1 MRKKIFICLVLVW
14 MIVIFAFSARNA
26 DTSSKDSSRI
36 GMLVGKILIK
46 DFQSWDFQKQVS
58 FAEKIDYPV
67 RKTAHATEYAVLG
80 ILLFGAL
87 YQPGRQKKRAAFFS
101 WGMGTLYAATDEI
114 HQLFVPGRSGQV
126 TDVLLDSGGAAAGV
140 MFSLLFCWLVN
151 HYMEAG
157 KSF

>member
-87 YQPGRQKKRAAFFS
+87 YQPGRQKKGRHFFHGE
-101 WGMGTLYAATDEI
+101 WGRFMRLQMRYTSFLLRDGA
-114 HQLFVPGRSGQV
+114 GR
-126 TDVLLDSGGAAAGV
+126 
-140 MFSLLFCWLVN
+140 
-151 HYMEAG
+151 
-157 KSF
+157 

>member
-1 MRKKIFICLVLVW
+1 MRKKVFTCLVLFW

-36 GMLVGKILIK
+36 GMLVGKIFIK
-46 DFQSWDFQKQVS
+46 DFQEWDFQKKDS
-58 FAEKIDYPV
+58 FAKKIDHPV

-87 YQPGRQKKRAAFFS
+87 YQPGRQKKREAFFS
-101 WGMGTLYAATDEI
+101 WGIGTFYAATDEI

-126 TDVLLDSGGAAAGV
+126 TDVLLDSCGAAAGV
-140 MFSLLFCWLVN
+140 LFCLLIN
-151 HYMEAG
+151 YFL
-157 KSF
+157 KSAKRN